1 MKKFISNPLLHFLLI
16 GAGLFLLYEL
26 VSPEASGEDIIL
38 IDDEIVNRSLL
49 IFEKEWGRP
58 PTQEELDGLIAR
70 QVKQEV
76 LYRQALKMNLDHND
90 ELIRRRMEQKLNFIT
105 NDLATMDDPSD
116 AELEE
121 YYQKNQSKYVLSP
134 RVSYIH
140 IYFSPDKRPTARTDA
155 ENLLKTLPNEAPTII
170 SIEKLGD
177 AFPFLSQVRRA
188 NQGEIASQ
196 MGDEF
201 AASVLDLQE
210 GQWSGPVL
218 SGYGTHLVYVLEK
231 LPEEILPLAA
241 VRDDVLRDYQY
252 AVYQE
257 YNDKIYEDFK
267 NQYDIRILVSDQ
279 LLKEN
284 VLQVP
289 KETKE

>member
-1 MKKFISNPLLHFLLI
+1 
-16 GAGLFLLYEL
+16 LLYEL

-38 IDDEIVNRSLL
+38 IDDEIVNRSVL

-116 AELEE
+116 AELEA

-140 IYFSPDKRPTARTDA
+140 IYFNPDKRATARSDA
-155 ENLLKTLPNEAPTII
+155 ENLLKTLPNQVPTII

-201 AASVLDLQE
+201 AASVLDLPE
-210 GQWSGPVL
+210 GKWSGPVL

-252 AVYQE
+252 ELYQE

-267 NQYDIRILVSDQ
+267 KQYDIRIQVSDQ
-279 LLKEN
+279 ILKEN

-289 KETKE
+289 KEAKE